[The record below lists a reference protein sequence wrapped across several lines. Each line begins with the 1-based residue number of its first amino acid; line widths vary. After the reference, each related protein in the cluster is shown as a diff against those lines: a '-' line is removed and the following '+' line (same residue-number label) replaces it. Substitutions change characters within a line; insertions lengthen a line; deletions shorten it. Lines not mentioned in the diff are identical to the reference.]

1 MPPTTFCFDCFTVG
15 VRNCKLHSWK
25 RGVDPNTILPN
36 VNKSVIQFGKNSSF
50 QNETRKV
57 DDTQMAKDLKK
68 ARLSLQKLEIEV
80 SVLKDE
86 TKKKDSE
93 MEKLKNENKNLKI
106 ELSSRQQNLFYK
118 KMFMCPLCEIR
129 GWTEEEVSHHLKNF
143 HKVSHDA
150 QKKKNLKIE
159 CV

>member
-1 MPPTTFCFDCFTVG
+1 MPFCFDCFTGG
-15 VRNCKLHSWK
+15 VRSCKLHCWK
-25 RGVDPNTILPN
+25 KGLKLDPNAILPN
-36 VNKSVIQFGKNSSF
+36 VNKSVIHFGKNSSI

-57 DDTQMAKDLKK
+57 DDSIQIAKDLKK
-68 ARLSLQKLEIEV
+68 ARVSLQKLEIEV

-86 TKKKDSE
+86 TKKKDFE

-106 ELSSRQQNLFYK
+106 ELSRQQNLFYK

-129 GWTEEEVSHHLKNF
+129 GWTEEEVSDHLKNF

>member
-1 MPPTTFCFDCFTVG
+1 MSQQNFCFDCFTVG

-25 RGVDPNTILPN
+25 RGVDPKTILPN
-36 VNKSVIQFGKNSSF
+36 VNKSVIHFGKKASI

-57 DDTQMAKDLKK
+57 DDTQIAKDLKK
-68 ARLSLQKLEIEV
+68 ARVSLQKLEIEV

-86 TKKKDSE
+86 TKKKDLE

-106 ELSSRQQNLFYK
+106 ELSRQQNLFYK

-129 GWTEEEVSHHLKNF
+129 GWTEEEVSDHLKNF